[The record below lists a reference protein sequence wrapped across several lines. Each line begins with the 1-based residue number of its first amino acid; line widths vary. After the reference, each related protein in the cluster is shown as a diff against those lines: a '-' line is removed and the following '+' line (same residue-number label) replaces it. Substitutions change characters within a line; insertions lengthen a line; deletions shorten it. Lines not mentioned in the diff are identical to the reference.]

1 MENHFLMQHEPLEEG
16 DVRISQNNILFR
28 VFRMLVEEESVPDA
42 LDENMMAFVGGLAG
56 GY

>member
-1 MENHFLMQHEPLEEG
+1 MANHFLMQHEPLEEG

-28 VFRMLVEEESVPDA
+28 VFRTLVEEESVPETV
-42 LDENMMAFVGGLAG
+42 DENMMAFVGGLAG